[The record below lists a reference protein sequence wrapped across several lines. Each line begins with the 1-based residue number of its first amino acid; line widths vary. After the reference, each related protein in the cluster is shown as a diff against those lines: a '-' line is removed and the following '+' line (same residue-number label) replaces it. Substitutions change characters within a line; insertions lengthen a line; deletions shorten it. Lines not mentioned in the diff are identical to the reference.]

1 MAKNIFGKMS
11 SIDKPYAIY
20 RSKLGDHFILK
31 THKMAKNEDNF
42 SRWFTSCNGDYGDEY
57 KVNILDHCLLIHCT
71 KEWFETYHNGQEDE
85 MPKDLIL
92 TGELMND

>member
-1 MAKNIFGKMS
+1 MAKNIFGKTRD
-11 SIDKPYAIY
+11 INKPYAEYLVGDIVY
-20 RSKLGDHFILK
+20 RILK
-31 THKMAKNEDNF
+31 TYKMEKNEDNF

-57 KVNILDHCLLIHCT
+57 KVNILDNCLLIHCT

-92 TGELMND
+92 SGELMND